1 MSAGDLQGLRAGRLK
16 RLGLSTDGFTLI
28 EVIGALVIFSMGVLA
43 LVLLGGT
50 LSVQMEG
57 AALRSELAVVGQ
69 ARLDSLELVDYTNL
83 TVGTTASSAS
93 IRGETYTWTVTVA
106 DSTSLLRHVEVSG
119 VPDSGSGPSFS
130 GSAFVPRSW

>member
-1 MSAGDLQGLRAGRLK
+1 MNSGRLK
-16 RLGLSTDGFTLI
+16 GLGSSTDGFTLI

-50 LSVQMEG
+50 LSVQMEM

-69 ARLDSLELVDYTNL
+69 ARLDSLELVDYANL
-83 TVGTTASSAS
+83 TVGATTSSAS

-106 DSTSLLRHVEVSG
+106 DSTSLLRHVGLSG

-130 GSAFVPRSW
+130 GSTFVNRSW

>member
-1 MSAGDLQGLRAGRLK
+1 MGLRP
-16 RLGLSTDGFTLI
+16 STDGFTLI

-69 ARLDSLELVDYTNL
+69 ARLDSLELVDYTILN
-83 TVGTTASSAS
+83 VGSTTSSAS

-106 DSTSLLRHVEVSG
+106 DSTSLLRHVRVSG

-130 GSAFVPRSW
+130 GSTFVNRSW